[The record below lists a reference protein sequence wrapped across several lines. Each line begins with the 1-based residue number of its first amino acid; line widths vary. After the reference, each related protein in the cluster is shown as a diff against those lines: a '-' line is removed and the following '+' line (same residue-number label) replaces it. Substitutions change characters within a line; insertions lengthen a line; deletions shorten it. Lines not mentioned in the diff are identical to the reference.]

1 MCRAYAFICCRFFF
15 LNYTATTEIYT
26 YGHTLSLHDAL
37 PISARAAR
45 TPSGANS
52 GPKSFVRTPSRRGP
66 AAPTRT
72 AIRGC
77 AWPGTRTPT
86 PTYPKTMAS
95 TPFNA
100 ERTAPTAPTTPKPST
115 HATADRES
123 GVVGKRVKL
132 RVKPGR
138 CQIK

>member
-52 GPKSFVRTPSRRGP
+52 GPKSFVRSPSRRGP

-77 AWPGTRTPT
+77 ARSEEHTSELQSLMRISYAVFCLKKKKYTN
-86 PTYPKTMAS
+86 KQINIS
-95 TPFNA
+95 
-100 ERTAPTAPTTPKPST
+100 
-115 HATADRES
+115 HREN
-123 GVVGKRVKL
+123 
-132 RVKPGR
+132 
-138 CQIK
+138 